1 MKETI
6 SIKFSNNQFIYKIL
20 IILLLIFT
28 PMMILFLFGGEINL
42 NQQNWLVATWGKE
55 WGLLKDNTYGF
66 GINVDAPIVSWEP
79 FVYSI
84 VIIFSTTIIFFIL
97 YKFKKIDLL
106 FYTLIFS
113 SWFVL
118 FNILITGLLY
128 PSPNDDEIWK
138 IFVRII
144 IIIFSF
150 IIIFFPLNAILNS
163 VMARSRHAE
172 DYTQKIINNEISAN
186 NYIKNHID
194 IVKIKK
200 KKKISSID
208 IKE

>member
-6 SIKFSNNQFIYKIL
+6 KIKYSSNQYIYKLL
-20 IILLLIFT
+20 IILLLIFV
-28 PMMILFLFGGEINL
+28 PMVILFLFGGEINL

-55 WGLLKDNTYGF
+55 WGLLNDNTYGF
-66 GINVDAPIVSWEP
+66 GVNPDGPIISWEP

-84 VIIFSTTIIFFIL
+84 VVIFATTIIFFVL
-97 YKFKKIDLL
+97 YKLKKLDLS

-118 FNILITGLLY
+118 FIILITGLLY
-128 PSPNDDEIWK
+128 PSPNGEEIWK

-144 IIIFSF
+144 IIVISF
-150 IIIFFPLNAILNS
+150 VIVFFPLNSILNS
-163 VMARSRHAE
+163 IMARSKNAE
-172 DYTQKIINNEISAN
+172 NYTKKIIDKEIVAN
-186 NYIKNHID
+186 DYIKSNID
-194 IVKIKK
+194 VMKSKK

-208 IKE
+208 VKE